1 MTQQSSYQVYKERMD
16 RTVDLEELNDP
27 VMKHAADDFVSIHT
41 YDTVGEALDCIR
53 NCRTESTILYF
64 YVLDAEER
72 LVGTIQT
79 RKLLTSPLNTKIEQ
93 IMSKNLIAIPH
104 TANLMEALEF
114 FILHRY
120 LAFPVVDE
128 QRKML
133 GIINVNV
140 FTQEM
145 LDIEEQEQVHSV
157 FDTLGVKI
165 SEARSKSPWSVF
177 RYRFPWLMATI
188 TSGTVCALLVG
199 LFEATLAQSLILA
212 FFLTLVLGL
221 GESVSMQTMA
231 ITVHFMHHGLSQ
243 AGWYFYSLRRELT
256 RVFLMALACALIVGC
271 IAIIWK
277 NDLAAGIILFSG
289 ILASLLLACFL
300 GVSIPTI
307 LHKLKL
313 DVHVAS
319 GPLTLALADICTI
332 VSYFSLAAFI
342 LSK

>member
-1 MTQQSSYQVYKERMD
+1 MD
-16 RTVDLEELNDP
+16 RTVDLEELNNP

-133 GIINVNV
+133 GVIDVNV

>member
-133 GIINVNV
+133 GIIDVNV

>member
-1 MTQQSSYQVYKERMD
+1 MD

-133 GIINVNV
+133 GVIDVNV

>member
-16 RTVDLEELNDP
+16 RTVDLEELNNP

-133 GIINVNV
+133 GVIDVNV

-199 LFEATLAQSLILA
+199 FFEATLAQSLILA

>member
-27 VMKHAADDFVSIHT
+27 VMKHATDDFVSIHT

-133 GIINVNV
+133 GIIDVNV

>member
-133 GIINVNV
+133 GVIDVNV

>member
-128 QRKML
+128 KRKML
-133 GIINVNV
+133 GVIDVNV

-199 LFEATLAQSLILA
+199 FFEATLAQSLILA

>member
-16 RTVDLEELNDP
+16 RTVDLEELNNP

-133 GIINVNV
+133 GVIDVNV
-140 FTQEM
+140 FTQEI

>member
-1 MTQQSSYQVYKERMD
+1 MD

-133 GIINVNV
+133 GVIDVNV

-145 LDIEEQEQVHSV
+145 LDIEEA
-157 FDTLGVKI
+157 G
-165 SEARSKSPWSVF
+165 A
-177 RYRFPWLMATI
+177 
-188 TSGTVCALLVG
+188 G
-199 LFEATLAQSLILA
+199 AQ
-212 FFLTLVLGL
+212 
-221 GESVSMQTMA
+221 
-231 ITVHFMHHGLSQ
+231 
-243 AGWYFYSLRRELT
+243 
-256 RVFLMALACALIVGC
+256 RV
-271 IAIIWK
+271 
-277 NDLAAGIILFSG
+277 
-289 ILASLLLACFL
+289 
-300 GVSIPTI
+300 
-307 LHKLKL
+307 
-313 DVHVAS
+313 
-319 GPLTLALADICTI
+319 
-332 VSYFSLAAFI
+332 
-342 LSK
+342 

>member
-16 RTVDLEELNDP
+16 RTVDLEELNNP

-128 QRKML
+128 KRKML
-133 GIINVNV
+133 GVIDVNV

>member
-1 MTQQSSYQVYKERMD
+1 MD
-16 RTVDLEELNDP
+16 RTVDLEELNNP

-133 GIINVNV
+133 GVIDVNV

-199 LFEATLAQSLILA
+199 FFEATLAQSLILA

>member
-16 RTVDLEELNDP
+16 RTVDLEELNNP

-128 QRKML
+128 QRKMM
-133 GIINVNV
+133 GVIDVNV

-177 RYRFPWLMATI
+177 RYRFPWLLATI
-188 TSGTVCALLVG
+188 TSGTVCALLVS

-231 ITVHFMHHGLSQ
+231 ITVHFMHHSLSQ
-243 AGWYFYSLRRELT
+243 PGWYFYSLRRELT

-332 VSYFSLAAFI
+332 VSYFSLATFI

>member
-1 MTQQSSYQVYKERMD
+1 MD
-16 RTVDLEELNDP
+16 RTVDLEELNNP

-128 QRKML
+128 KRKML
-133 GIINVNV
+133 GVIDVNV

-199 LFEATLAQSLILA
+199 FFEATLAQSLILA

>member
-16 RTVDLEELNDP
+16 RTVDLEELNNP

-133 GIINVNV
+133 GIIDVNV

>member
-16 RTVDLEELNDP
+16 RTVDLEELNNP

-133 GIINVNV
+133 GVIDVNV

>member
-16 RTVDLEELNDP
+16 RTVDLEELNNP

-128 QRKML
+128 QRKMM
-133 GIINVNV
+133 GVIDVNV

-177 RYRFPWLMATI
+177 RYRFPWLLATI

-332 VSYFSLAAFI
+332 VSYFSLATFI

>member
-133 GIINVNV
+133 GVIDVNV

-199 LFEATLAQSLILA
+199 FFEATLAQSLILA

>member
-1 MTQQSSYQVYKERMD
+1 
-16 RTVDLEELNDP
+16 
-27 VMKHAADDFVSIHT
+27 
-41 YDTVGEALDCIR
+41 
-53 NCRTESTILYF
+53 
-64 YVLDAEER
+64 
-72 LVGTIQT
+72 
-79 RKLLTSPLNTKIEQ
+79 
-93 IMSKNLIAIPH
+93 MSKNLIAIPH

-128 QRKML
+128 QRKMM
-133 GIINVNV
+133 GVIDVNV

-177 RYRFPWLMATI
+177 RYRFPWLLATI
-188 TSGTVCALLVG
+188 TSGTVCALLVS

-231 ITVHFMHHGLSQ
+231 ITVHFMHHSLSQ
-243 AGWYFYSLRRELT
+243 PGWYFYSLRRELT

-277 NDLAAGIILFSG
+277 NDLAAGIVLFSG

-332 VSYFSLAAFI
+332 VSYFSLATFI

>member
-16 RTVDLEELNDP
+16 RTVDLEELNNP